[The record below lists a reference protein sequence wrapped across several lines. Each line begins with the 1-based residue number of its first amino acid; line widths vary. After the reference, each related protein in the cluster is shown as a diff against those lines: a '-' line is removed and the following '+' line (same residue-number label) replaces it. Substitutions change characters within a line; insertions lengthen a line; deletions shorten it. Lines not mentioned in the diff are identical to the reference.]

1 MVDQPSK
8 AYSAVT
14 KNLLKQLARGQRVRY
29 NRFELW
35 KDGEKLLL
43 RGEVDQGE
51 VEFHFRAESGDT
63 FGLSMDQIKRIVTLR
78 EKPLFQTTVRR
89 R

>member
-1 MVDQPSK
+1 MKNPSPK

-14 KNLLKQLARGQRVRY
+14 KNLLKQLARGERVRY
-29 NRFELW
+29 NQFELW

-43 RGEVDQGE
+43 RGELDQGE
-51 VEFHFRAESGDT
+51 MELHFRAEGGDT
-63 FGLSMDQIKRIVTLR
+63 FGLSMDQVKKIVTFR